1 MIQRDPS
8 RRAVITGIGVKTPA
22 GCDIDTFWARINSG
36 DSCAAEIKLF
46 DASNLSVNF
55 ACEVDDE
62 ELNLEKYV
70 NSKDARRLDR
80 FTHLGIAAAM
90 DALEDSG
97 ILNSEYD
104 PFRAGVVTGTGVGGI
119 NTLEEQWSVFQE
131 KGPGRVSPFFVPSM
145 MANAIAGHAS
155 IMANFAGV
163 NFNVTTACAAGS
175 HAVGEAARLI
185 WDGTCDVVL
194 SGSAEAGVT
203 PLVVA
208 AFAKMGALST
218 RVDDPKAASRPFD
231 VDRDGFV
238 IGEGAGFM
246 VVESL
251 ASAEK
256 RGANILGEI
265 VGYGRSGDAYHITA
279 PHPEGGGAARAMK
292 MALETAGVEPSFVKH
307 INVHGTST
315 PLGDIGE
322 AKAIKSIFGS
332 DNKPIVTSTK
342 GVTGHLIAGAGAV
355 EAIISLLTIR
365 DKSVPPTAN
374 LDNQDPEID
383 LDVVSGEPRAYDGGP
398 VMSNSFGFGGHNAAV
413 LIAPYES

>member
-1 MIQRDPS
+1 MIDRENS
-8 RRAVITGIGVKTPA
+8 RRAVITGMGVKTPA
-22 GCDIDTFWARINSG
+22 GCDIETFWSRINSG
-36 DSCAAEIKLF
+36 DSCASKIKGF
-46 DASNLSVNF
+46 DASKLSVDF
-55 ACEVDDE
+55 ACEVDNE
-62 ELNLEKYV
+62 ELNLDKYV
-70 NSKDARRLDR
+70 NTKDARRLDR
-80 FTHLGIAAAM
+80 FTHLGLAI
-90 DALEDSG
+90 DAIDHSG
-97 ILNSEYD
+97 IKDSPYD

-119 NTLEEQWSVFQE
+119 STLEEQWSVYQE

-145 MANAIAGHAS
+145 MANAIAGHVS

-163 NFNVTTACAAGS
+163 NINITTACAAGS
-175 HAVGEAARLI
+175 HAIGEAARLI

-203 PLVVA
+203 PLVVS
-208 AFAKMGALST
+208 AFAKMGALSK

-231 VDRDGFV
+231 KDRDGFV

-251 ASAEK
+251 ESALK
-256 RGANILGEI
+256 RGATIYGEI

-279 PHPEGGGAARAMK
+279 PHPEGGGAGRAMK
-292 MALETAGVEPSFVKH
+292 MALDTAGEKPSFVKH

-322 AKAIKSIFGS
+322 AKAIDTIFGE
-332 DNKPIVTSTK
+332 DAPPITSTK
-342 GVTGHLIAGAGAV
+342 GVTGHLIAGAGSV
-355 EAIISLLTIR
+355 EAIIAVLTIR
-365 DKSVPPTAN
+365 DKSIPPTAN
-374 LDNQDPEID
+374 LDNKDERIE
-383 LDVVSGEPRAYDGGP
+383 LDVVSGQPRKYDGGP

>member
-1 MIQRDPS
+1 MIQREPS
-8 RRAVITGIGVKTPA
+8 RRAVITGMGVKTPA
-22 GCDIDTFWARINSG
+22 GCDIETFWERINSG
-36 DSCAAEIKLF
+36 ISCAKEIEHF
-46 DASNLSVNF
+46 DASSLSVNF

-80 FTHLGIAAAM
+80 FTHLGIAAAL

-97 ILNSEYD
+97 ITNSPYD
-104 PFRAGVVTGTGVGGI
+104 TFRAGVVTGTGVGGI
-119 NTLEEQWSVFQE
+119 STLEEQWTVFQE
-131 KGPGRVSPFFVPSM
+131 KGPNRVSPFFVPSM
-145 MANAIAGHAS
+145 MANAIAGHTS
-155 IMANFAGV
+155 ILAKFAGV
-163 NFNVTTACAAGS
+163 NINITTACAAGS
-175 HAVGEAARLI
+175 HAIGEAARLI
-185 WDGTCDVVL
+185 WDGSCDVVL
-194 SGSAEAGVT
+194 AGSAEAGVT

-208 AFAKMGALST
+208 AFARMGALSS

-231 VDRDGFV
+231 KDRDGFV

-246 VVESL
+246 VIESL
-251 ASAEK
+251 ESALN

-265 VGYGRSGDAYHITA
+265 VGYGRSGDAHHITA
-279 PHPEGGGAARAMK
+279 PHPEGDGAARAMK
-292 MALETAGVEPSFVKH
+292 MALATADVEPSYVKH

-322 AKAIKSIFGS
+322 AKAIRTVFGEE
-332 DNKPIVTSTK
+332 NPPIITSTK
-342 GVTGHLIAGAGAV
+342 GVTGHLVAGAGSV
-355 EAIISLLTIR
+355 EAIVATLTIR

-374 LDNQDPEID
+374 LDNLDPEVK
-383 LDVVSGEPRAYDGGP
+383 LDVVAGEPRKYDGGP